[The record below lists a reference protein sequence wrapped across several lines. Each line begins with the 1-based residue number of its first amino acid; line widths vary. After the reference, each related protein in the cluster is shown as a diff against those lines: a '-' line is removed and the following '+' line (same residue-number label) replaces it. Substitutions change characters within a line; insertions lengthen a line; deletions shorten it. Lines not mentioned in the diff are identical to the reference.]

1 MRNIDEL
8 PLIMRAEDVARAL
21 GISKNGA
28 YELFKQT
35 DFPTITIGRQK
46 RVNRDAFIEWTK
58 NRKAS

>member
-8 PLIMRAEDVARAL
+8 PLIMRAEHVAKAL
-21 GISKNGA
+21 NISKNGA

-58 NRKAS
+58 AKKTS

>member
-8 PLIMRAEDVARAL
+8 PLIMRAEHVAEAL
-21 GISKNGA
+21 NISKNGA

-58 NRKAS
+58 VKKTS